1 MVNKMS
7 YDIGIVLEEDWG
19 VSGEYYPP
27 ADKYGWRN
35 DSTDPKEKEQVEKE
49 KRSFWDKFW
58 EN

>member
-7 YDIGIVLEEDWG
+7 YDIGLVLEEDWG

-27 ADKYGWRN
+27 PDKYGWRDFGN
-35 DSTDPKEKEQVEKE
+35 EPNEKEHEEKK